1 MTSAKGTRL
10 GCLCLLRAVSE
21 RNRTNAGRRAEE
33 IQKER
38 LQGVVLTGRAVGH
51 LLYNDLVAAVGV
63 IELLQVHPEVPADL
77 RGLTQAASDSLS
89 AMTEH
94 IGQLQRIVR
103 VETRDTPVG
112 PMLDVERSTAPSVE

>member
-1 MTSAKGTRL
+1 
-10 GCLCLLRAVSE
+10 
-21 RNRTNAGRRAEE
+21 
-33 IQKER
+33 
-38 LQGVVLTGRAVGH
+38 
-51 LLYNDLVAAVGV
+51 
-63 IELLQVHPEVPADL
+63 VHPEVPADL